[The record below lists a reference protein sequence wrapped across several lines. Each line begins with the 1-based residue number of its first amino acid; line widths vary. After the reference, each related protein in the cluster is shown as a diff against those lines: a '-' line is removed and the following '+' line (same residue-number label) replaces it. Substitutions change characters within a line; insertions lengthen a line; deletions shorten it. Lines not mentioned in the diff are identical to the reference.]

1 MLHSSTPGS
10 EIHRLKVFDHVD
22 DQRFRK
28 IYKSC
33 KPLIRRLS
41 SEIDV
46 RRYNVTRDIIRS
58 YFDDKFMFVYYKYQD
73 KYDDNRLKATILSS
87 LSVYKNKLLRNAYTQ
102 KAEFNQDLTSFED
115 LYEDSKEFIDDDD
128 EVNYKESLSIQFNDY
143 LKEHLTGDEY
153 LLFRTELNPPPFF
166 EDRIKKSHG
175 KLSILHLIEFFE
187 LPKTKKSHKILTK
200 MRKNIKEVLELAK
213 AEFHYKW

>member
-1 MLHSSTPGS
+1 
-10 EIHRLKVFDHVD
+10 
-22 DQRFRK
+22 
-28 IYKSC
+28 
-33 KPLIRRLS
+33 
-41 SEIDV
+41 
-46 RRYNVTRDIIRS
+46 
-58 YFDDKFMFVYYKYQD
+58 MFVYYKYQD

-143 LKEHLTGDEY
+143 LKEHLTEDEY

-166 EDRIKKSHG
+166 
-175 KLSILHLIEFFE
+175 
-187 LPKTKKSHKILTK
+187 
-200 MRKNIKEVLELAK
+200 
-213 AEFHYKW
+213 